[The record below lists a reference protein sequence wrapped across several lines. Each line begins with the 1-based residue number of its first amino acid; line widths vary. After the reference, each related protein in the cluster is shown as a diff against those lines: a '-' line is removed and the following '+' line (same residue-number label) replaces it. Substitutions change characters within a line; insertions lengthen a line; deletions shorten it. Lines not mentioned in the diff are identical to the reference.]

1 MFDDL
6 VLNKEKEYKSIFEM
20 HDSNKDGSVNS
31 LELANIL
38 KWININISDEEI
50 KEIMTEI
57 ELEGNGEIN
66 YDEFISILNKREKDV
81 DNEEELLKAFKVFD
95 KEGNGLI
102 NINELKH
109 IMLTVGTNLSECEI
123 NDMLTEADTDM
134 DGYINYEEFIRSIVA
149 KWIVII
155 KNIL

>member
-38 KWININISDEEI
+38 KSININISDEEI

-109 IMLTVGTNLSECEI
+109 IMLTVGNNLSESEI

-149 KWIVII
+149 K
-155 KNIL
+155 

>member
-6 VLNKEKEYKSIFEM
+6 TLNKEKEYKNIFDM
-20 HDSNKDGSVNS
+20 HDNNKDGNVNS

-38 KWININISDEEI
+38 KSININISDEEI

-57 ELEGNGEIN
+57 DLEGNGQIN
-66 YDEFISILNKREKDV
+66 YEEFISILNRREKDV

-109 IMLTVGTNLSECEI
+109 IMLTVGNNLSENEI
-123 NDMLTEADTDM
+123 NDMLAEADTDM
-134 DGYINYEEFIRSIVA
+134 DGYINYEEFIRSILA
-149 KWIVII
+149 K
-155 KNIL
+155 